1 MTVKNKSAVQGCQ
14 SRIWLEVDLDTLE
27 QNFKRIC
34 SAVKPLKVMA
44 VLKANAYGLGV
55 MPIAERLLKAG
66 ADGFCV
72 AELREAV
79 QLKPFGKPIQILG
92 GLMDF
97 ELEEAVR
104 NQFILGITDYN
115 SAKKI
120 SDESVRQGV
129 TTEVHFKIDS
139 GMGRLGILA
148 KEAVATAKKVV
159 KLPNLNCCGIY
170 SHFPAA
176 ANDEASLAQASCI
189 LELSEKMESAGIYLE
204 KRHIANSDAINTCPF
219 ATVPPFTQV
228 RAGINLYGSFN
239 ADGER
244 ELGLEAIVSLKT
256 RIVQIREMPAG
267 HTIGYNRTC
276 RLPVNTKV
284 ATIAAGYADGIP
296 LNLSNRGYVVIRDRL
311 CPIIGRISMDY
322 TTVRLDGFEDDIQ
335 PGEEVI
341 FIGGAGSSRIT
352 VADWANLKG
361 THPYEV
367 LCAIGPRVNRVYIS
381 KKGS

>member
-1 MTVKNKSAVQGCQ
+1 MNVMNRPGQT
-14 SRIWLEVDLDTLE
+14 SRVWLEVDLDILE

-34 SAVKPLKVMA
+34 NAVEPLKVMA

-55 MPIAERLLKAG
+55 MPIAERLLQAG

-79 QLKPFGKPIQILG
+79 QLKVFGKPIQILG
-92 GLMDF
+92 GLLDF

-104 NQFILGITDYN
+104 NRFILGITDYDT
-115 SAKKI
+115 AKKI

-148 KEAVATAKKVV
+148 KDAVETAKKVV

-176 ANDEASLAQASCI
+176 ANDELSLAQASTV
-189 LELSEKMESAGIYLE
+189 LKLADQMEAEGIHLE
-204 KRHIANSDAINTCPF
+204 KQHIANSDAINTCRF
-219 ATVPPFTQV
+219 ATVTPFTQV
-228 RAGINLYGSFN
+228 RAGIDLYGSFN

-244 ELGLEAIVSLKT
+244 QLGLEPIITLKS
-256 RIVQIREMPAG
+256 RIVQVREMPAG

-276 RLPVNTKV
+276 RLPVDTKV
-284 ATIAAGYADGIP
+284 ATVAAGYADGIP
-296 LNLSNRGYVVIRDRL
+296 LNLSNRGYVIIRSRL

-322 TTVRLDGFEDDIQ
+322 TTVRIDGFEEDIQ

-341 FIGGAGSSRIT
+341 FLGGSGSCRIT
-352 VADWANLKG
+352 AADWANLKG

-367 LCAIGPRVNRVYIS
+367 LCAIGPRVQRVHITQ
-381 KKGS
+381 KGS